1 MAKSSR
7 SSIRKT
13 NRSRLKS
20 RVFGPVEDARTK
32 RLSEKLVEL
41 ASQPKAATTDMDIE
55 KTEDSKAAEQESKEN
70 SGHADDADMDIDDAG
85 NDDDAEK
92 TTTVSRKEEK
102 RRKEAKSARID
113 KKRHRKPRNTVSFP
127 KKRQPGR
134 KVKI

>member
-7 SSIRKT
+7 SSVKKT

-20 RVFGPVEDARTK
+20 RVFGPAEDARTK

-55 KTEDSKAAEQESKEN
+55 KTEDAKSSEQESKEN
-70 SGHADDADMDIDDAG
+70 SGHADDADMDVDHDG
-85 NDDDAEK
+85 NDDAEK
-92 TTTVSRKEEK
+92 TTTISRKEEK

-113 KKRHRKPRNTVSFP
+113 KKRHRKARNTVSFP
-127 KKRQPGR
+127 KKRQPAR
-134 KVKI
+134 KAKQ